1 MIIYRES
8 KKGFVS
14 DVFNGTIAD
23 EIDIAFVSQ
32 LRRHTSPNDALSL
45 KN

>member
-8 KKGFVS
+8 KKGFVN

-23 EIDIAFVSQ
+23 EIDSAFVSH
-32 LRRHTSPNDALSL
+32 LGRHTSPNEALTI
-45 KN
+45 